1 MSKKILFLIASLLI
15 TALNITAAEPEGEK
29 QLSESQKAFQKL
41 KFGIFLHFNMAT
53 FFPVE
58 WASGYEDPLKF
69 TPSKLDCEQWAD
81 AAKSIGMKYA
91 VLTVKHTGGWCLW
104 PSDATKHDTEQFKNF
119 KDGKGD
125 IVKEFVDAFRKKG
138 LK

>member
-53 FFPVE
+53 F
-58 WASGYEDPLKF
+58 SL
-69 TPSKLDCEQWAD
+69 
-81 AAKSIGMKYA
+81 
-91 VLTVKHTGGWCLW
+91 
-104 PSDATKHDTEQFKNF
+104 
-119 KDGKGD
+119 
-125 IVKEFVDAFRKKG
+125 
-138 LK
+138 